1 MLPRPIRLV
10 LIITTCVRSGPPR
23 GAIIGPACQYPSF
36 RFSFPGSRV
45 LSHCFVSS
53 PGFWPAGDANL
64 VTSLLQV
71 RKRLS
76 GELDLEL
83 LRAFS
88 RAPSPVC
95 QEFSS
100 VLTCCVFLSIS
111 SPVWAYVWSSSL
123 RELQL
128 NVCFGCYTHS
138 PEQTQLDS
146 LSPSLSNN
154 ATSWPR

>member
-1 MLPRPIRLV
+1 MV
-10 LIITTCVRSGPPR
+10 AEC
-23 GAIIGPACQYPSF
+23 
-36 RFSFPGSRV
+36 
-45 LSHCFVSS
+45 SHCFVSS

-100 VLTCCVFLSIS
+100 VFTCVVFLSIS
-111 SPVWAYVWSSSL
+111 SLSPRLGLCMVLFSARTSTERL
-123 RELQL
+123 FLANTLTHL
-128 NVCFGCYTHS
+128 NLHN
-138 PEQTQLDS
+138 PA
-146 LSPSLSNN
+146 LSPSLSSN
-154 ATSWPR
+154 AFVYIGGDRLYFLASVVEMNGQFLHFPHTNCSCVWAINS